1 MRPPRSMAAMV
12 QEQTPARRRT
22 DPRLLTLEQDSG
34 YRIHGRIGSGGM
46 GIVYRAQDADG
57 RDVAIKLLRHE
68 IADDPRARDRL
79 AREVAAQSKVR
90 SDSIVRI
97 VDAELESP
105 DAFVVTEYVPGPTLD
120 EAVRTVGAL
129 HPEVVREIAAVLGE
143 ALQRIH
149 DSGVVHRDLKPSN
162 ILLRGARLEDLTG
175 FDPDGDRLDPVII
188 DFGIAIAAEE
198 SRLTSTGLVM
208 GTAAYLDPEVVRT
221 NHTGAAGDWW
231 ALAALLAF
239 AATGREPFGSGRAD
253 IVFLRAERGDLD
265 VDGLPTQLA
274 AWLRAALQAEP
285 SKRPEPRAWMTQLA
299 TLDLEEYD
307 DPGPTDV
314 LPAADGRDTGRL
326 AASDTAGVE
335 GATEVIPRVDDSTQA
350 LPVVPTPNE
359 PSPADPPTELLDAVR
374 DPTMPLPVVRDAP
387 PLQNPPQAPQMPREG
402 RGDVQQRPYAPT
414 SFPPQRPVQ
423 RPPQAPPLTPQQHP
437 YAPARPGL
445 PMPAGMVGPMPPHG
459 AWPTPMPPPPRRPF
473 LIWMGHV
480 LLIALGA
487 VAPYIA
493 LTLVLL
499 LGALARTWERS
510 HRSIAQHR
518 LRGDTG
524 AGPLWTSGMAAP
536 FRFLLGLLE
545 TVGQA
550 IIPLMLGLLIGIAV
564 DAGWTLWSGSPPAD
578 GVAFAIAVG
587 VTVLVTWV
595 GLGSATTRRGAHRMV
610 DAAAPDRIWGLVV
623 GVLLALL
630 IGAVVATILARDGMV
645 DYFPFSALPRLEDI
659 AFWRR

>member
-1 MRPPRSMAAMV
+1 
-12 QEQTPARRRT
+12 
-22 DPRLLTLEQDSG
+22 
-34 YRIHGRIGSGGM
+34 
-46 GIVYRAQDADG
+46 
-57 RDVAIKLLRHE
+57 
-68 IADDPRARDRL
+68 
-79 AREVAAQSKVR
+79 
-90 SDSIVRI
+90 
-97 VDAELESP
+97 
-105 DAFVVTEYVPGPTLD
+105 
-120 EAVRTVGAL
+120 
-129 HPEVVREIAAVLGE
+129 
-143 ALQRIH
+143 
-149 DSGVVHRDLKPSN
+149 
-162 ILLRGARLEDLTG
+162 
-175 FDPDGDRLDPVII
+175 
-188 DFGIAIAAEE
+188 
-198 SRLTSTGLVM
+198 
-208 GTAAYLDPEVVRT
+208 
-221 NHTGAAGDWW
+221 
-231 ALAALLAF
+231 
-239 AATGREPFGSGRAD
+239 
-253 IVFLRAERGDLD
+253 
-265 VDGLPTQLA
+265 
-274 AWLRAALQAEP
+274 
-285 SKRPEPRAWMTQLA
+285 
-299 TLDLEEYD
+299 
-307 DPGPTDV
+307 
-314 LPAADGRDTGRL
+314 
-326 AASDTAGVE
+326 
-335 GATEVIPRVDDSTQA
+335 
-350 LPVVPTPNE
+350 
-359 PSPADPPTELLDAVR
+359 
-374 DPTMPLPVVRDAP
+374 
-387 PLQNPPQAPQMPREG
+387 
-402 RGDVQQRPYAPT
+402 
-414 SFPPQRPVQ
+414 
-423 RPPQAPPLTPQQHP
+423 
-437 YAPARPGL
+437 
-445 PMPAGMVGPMPPHG
+445 
-459 AWPTPMPPPPRRPF
+459 
-473 LIWMGHV
+473 MGHV